1 MPDSI
6 HRRTLL
12 QTLAAGLAL
21 AARSEAAQI
30 PDGIVTKAGAK
41 LDTQPFGDLRV
52 YREGNT
58 EQLKGLT
65 VGSLELKAGQSP
77 HPPHTHPEEEILI
90 ITDGQAEI
98 SIAGKVTKVG
108 PGDVM
113 YAGSNRLHGIVNKS
127 SAPMTFYYVK
137 WLGK

>member
-1 MPDSI
+1 MSDSI
-6 HRRTLL
+6 HRRTIL

-21 AARSEAAQI
+21 AARGEAAQI
-30 PDGIVTKAGAK
+30 PDGIVTKEKAK
-41 LDTQPFGDLRV
+41 LDAQPFGDLRV

-90 ITDGQAEI
+90 ITDGLAEI
-98 SIAGKVTKVG
+98 SIEGKVTKVG

-113 YAGSNRLHGIVNKS
+113 YVGSNRLHGIVNKS
-127 SAPMTFYYVK
+127 PAPMTFYYVK